1 MTISKA
7 HLIDSI
13 CARLDLPRRHSA
25 KLTESL
31 LEIIKTTLQNGEDIL
46 VSGFGKFHVKDNRD
60 RRGRNPVIGNDRT
73 LDSRR
78 VVTSRCSPV
87 LRDKLNGGR

>member
-7 HLIDSI
+7 HLINSI
-13 CARLDLPRRHSA
+13 CTRLDLPRCHSA

-31 LEIIKTTLQNGEDIL
+31 LEIITTTLQNGEDIL

-60 RRGRNPVIGNDRT
+60 RRGRNPVIGNDMM

-78 VVTSRCSPV
+78 VVTFKCSPV

>member
-13 CARLDLPRRHSA
+13 RARLNLPRHHSA
-25 KLTESL
+25 KLIESL

-46 VSGFGKFHVKDNRD
+46 VSGFGKFHVKDNKD
-60 RRGRNPVIGNDRT
+60 RKRRNPVSGNDMM
-73 LDSRR
+73 LDSER
-78 VVTSRCSPV
+78 VVTFKCSPV
-87 LRDKLNGGR
+87 LRDKLNGRR

>member
-13 CARLDLPRRHSA
+13 CTRLDLPRCHSA
-25 KLTESL
+25 KLTEPL

-46 VSGFGKFHVKDNRD
+46 LSGFGKFHVKKNSTLIHKYYALF
-60 RRGRNPVIGNDRT
+60 NSVIF
-73 LDSRR
+73 
-78 VVTSRCSPV
+78 
-87 LRDKLNGGR
+87 

>member
-13 CARLDLPRRHSA
+13 STRLDLPRCHSA
-25 KLTESL
+25 RLTESL
-31 LEIIKTTLQNGEDIL
+31 LEIIKTTLQNGEDVL
-46 VSGFGKFHVKDNRD
+46 VSGFGKFHVKENRNS
-60 RRGRNPVIGNDRT
+60 RRRNPIAANHRI
-73 LDSRR
+73 LDSKR
-78 VVTSRCSPV
+78 VVTFKCSPV